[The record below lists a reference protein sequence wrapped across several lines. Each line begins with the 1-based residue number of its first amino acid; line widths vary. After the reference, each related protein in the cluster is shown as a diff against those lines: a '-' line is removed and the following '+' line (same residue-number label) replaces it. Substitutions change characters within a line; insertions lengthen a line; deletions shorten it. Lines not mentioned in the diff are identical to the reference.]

1 MANTKHSVAR
11 EIIIDR
17 LLHKRRGYSVY
28 EMLDIVNEAL
38 EFEGFA
44 PVTLNTIRRDIETI
58 KYGYKQRLISEKR
71 GRQVYLKYEDPNY
84 TMFTNVLTFGEIQH
98 IRSALM
104 CIRARDE
111 LRGSIMY
118 KQLTDRLADIL
129 DIDSACDPVIIYENI
144 PTLNEMKRFKA
155 LYEHI
160 LSKAPAFITI
170 PGNQEESEVEILI
183 HPYYLYQNET
193 GWYLLCHDS
202 TNNKAAEIPLNSI
215 MRMATASGIE
225 FIPNKDFPLK
235 DYYKKKLFCA

>member
-104 CIRARDE
+104 FIRGSDQ

-118 KQLTDRLADIL
+118 KQLTRRLSDIL
-129 DIDSACDPVIIYENI
+129 EIDCGSEPVIIYEKI
-144 PTLNEMKRFKA
+144 PSLNEMKRFKA

-160 LSKAPAFITI
+160 LSKTPTFITI
-170 PGNQEESEVEILI
+170 TGEQEGSEFEILI
-183 HPYYLYQNET
+183 HPYYLYQNEK
-193 GWYLLCHDS
+193 GWSLLCHDS
-202 TNNKAAEIPLNSI
+202 TNDKAAKIPIDNI
-215 MRMATASGIE
+215 KRMVSAKEIE
-225 FIPNKDFPLK
+225 FVPNNDFPLN
-235 DYYKKKLFCA
+235 DYYSNIISK